1 MAAGQFDILADQ
13 GANYVL
19 YFTYE
24 ENDNSVID
32 LTNYNGRMQV
42 RRSAFST
49 DILLSC
55 AGNTASGGVTG
66 GGVTGSFT
74 GTGGVAGSGTML
86 LNASAA
92 GLTGATGATGGV
104 FVSLDSTSMSNIPHG
119 RHVYDIELIA
129 GDTVSRVVQGRFEV
143 RAEVTR

>member
-1 MAAGQFDILADQ
+1 
-13 GANYVL
+13 
-19 YFTYE
+19 
-24 ENDNSVID
+24 
-32 LTNYNGRMQV
+32 
-42 RRSAFST
+42 
-49 DILLSC
+49 
-55 AGNTASGGVTG
+55 
-66 GGVTGSFT
+66 
-74 GTGGVAGSGTML
+74 ML

>member
-24 ENDNSVID
+24 ENNNSVID

-42 RRSAFST
+42 RRSAFSN

-92 GLTGATGATGGV
+92 GLTGANGASGGV
-104 FVSLDSTSMSNIPHG
+104 FVSLDATSMYWSEADKEFVFASTESSH
-119 RHVYDIELIA
+119 DAL
-129 GDTVSRVVQGRFEV
+129 TVTKKALQTPVML
-143 RAEVTR
+143 